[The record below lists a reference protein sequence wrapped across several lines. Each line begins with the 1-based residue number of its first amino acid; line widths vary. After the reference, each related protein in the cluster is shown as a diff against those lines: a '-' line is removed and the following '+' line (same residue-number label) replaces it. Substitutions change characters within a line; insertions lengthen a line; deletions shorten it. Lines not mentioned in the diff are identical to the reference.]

1 MLSVVFRRSFSSK
14 PLQLSSISSLKHLHD
29 IVKQSSDFS
38 PDHLTGIEELIKKS
52 ESDVEDLEYVRP
64 IIDEIY
70 RHPTLDNTVK
80 TKSINKLISSG
91 IPSDFSI
98 YYKVKDL
105 NHAWNDTAIIKLI
118 DSNPGRVLSSFD
130 LLKQFEKHIKS
141 SEVYEKVLEKLLLGE
156 ISELKEG
163 EVSLDC
169 DKISK
174 ILKISERIDP
184 IQDEHLISELILKLE
199 AANALFVFQWIPV
212 NAISAVNVL
221 ETLEVDELVF
231 LKVFKALFDRT
242 DNNQDILTKRIA
254 VRVLESVYES
264 DKSQVNNSNQKELKT
279 YRDLLQT
286 METEEAATRSYETLS
301 FDDINSMA
309 LEVLDNIEELKLDSG
324 DDIESLRIR
333 INVIKCKGI
342 FFKDMKAALK
352 RYHNYSTH
360 EKLGFQDV
368 SDALVHSFYYN
379 AALEGSQELAGI
391 AQALSPGDLTIRLL
405 QSSMLSLGALDA
417 NNALRIYNDYINEVS
432 KDLKATNGRS
442 SAGLLTESLVMVY
455 LYHQDREFAHLMMEK
470 ARENGVIQHEN
481 DIQKIKSLFKFYGD
495 VMSLEDSEAKK
506 RVLKSYL
513 LEYLKSL

>member
-29 IVKQSSDFS
+29 IVKRSSDFS
-38 PDHLTGIEELIKKS
+38 PDNLTGIEELIKKS
-52 ESDVEDLEYVRP
+52 ESNAEDLEYVGA

-70 RHPTLDNTVK
+70 RHPKLDNAVK
-80 TKSINKLISSG
+80 TRSINELISSG

-105 NHAWNDTAIIKLI
+105 DHAWNDTALIKLI
-118 DSNPGRVLSSFD
+118 DSNPGRVLLSFD
-130 LLKQFEKHIKS
+130 LLKQFERHIKS
-141 SEVYEKVLEKLLLGE
+141 SEVYEKVLEKLLFGE

-174 ILKISERIDP
+174 ILKITERIDP
-184 IQDEHLISELILKLE
+184 IQDEHLISESILKLE

-221 ETLEVDELVF
+221 ETLEIDELAF
-231 LKVFKALFDRT
+231 LKVFKALFDK
-242 DNNQDILTKRIA
+242 NQDILTKRIA
-254 VRVLESVYES
+254 TRVLESVYEL
-264 DKSQVNNSNQKELKT
+264 DKSLVNNSNQKELKT
-279 YRDLLQT
+279 YRDLLET
-286 METEEAATRSYETLS
+286 MKTEEAATRSYETFS

-309 LEVLDNIEELKLDSG
+309 LELLDNIEELKLDSG

-333 INVIKCKGI
+333 INLIKCKGI
-342 FFKDMKAALK
+342 FLKDIKAALK
-352 RYHNYSTH
+352 RYHYYLTH

-368 SDALVHSFYYN
+368 SDALVQAFYYN

-391 AQALSPGDLTIRLL
+391 AQALSPGDLTIRLV

-417 NNALRIYNDYINEVS
+417 NNALQIYNDYINEVS
-432 KDLKATNGRS
+432 KDLKASNGRS
-442 SAGLLTESLVMVY
+442 SAGLLTESLIIVY
-455 LYHQDREFAHLMMEK
+455 LYHQDREFANLMMEK

-481 DIQKIKSLFKFYGD
+481 DIQKIKNLFKFYGD
-495 VMSLEDSEAKK
+495 VISLEDSEAKK